1 MGTVDDEHVELHA
14 ELTDNGVLTAIDA
27 NGTGPIDAFVS
38 ALHQFDLD
46 VRVLDYSEH
55 AMSQGRDAKAASYVE
70 AAVDGKIV
78 WGVGIDSSI
87 TRASYKAVISAVNRA
102 LRDQ

>member
-1 MGTVDDEHVELHA
+1 M
-14 ELTDNGVLTAIDA
+14 
-27 NGTGPIDAFVS
+27 
-38 ALHQFDLD
+38 
-46 VRVLDYSEH
+46 DYSEH

>member
-38 ALHQFDLD
+38 FDLD